1 MLKKLLMIGLLAAP
15 VAAQDLWKAYS
26 QLFQNAH
33 YVDLSHT
40 VEPESTVWRGFG
52 PQQFAPAID
61 PATGQTYQYAK
72 DGFEAT
78 RYQLS
83 TDQLGSQLD
92 PPAHWNP
99 DYPAIDEIPAS
110 YALRPV
116 VCISIVDQVR
126 KDAAY
131 SLQVSDILAWEKIY
145 GLIPAGAVV
154 MVRSDW
160 SKRWGQP
167 GLAAESKFPG
177 VSLPALKFLHLQR
190 HILFHGHE
198 PLDTDCS
205 PDLAGEAWLLR
216 NGYTQAEGVAHLDQ
230 IPPRGALLLTG
241 FPKFRGGLGG
251 YARFVAICPANWK
264 YGVRPNQKTDSPL
277 PRQRQPLR
285 WDSKRGYRLR
295 EH

>member
-1 MLKKLLMIGLLAAP
+1 MLKRLILLGMMAAP
-15 VAAQDLWKAYS
+15 AAAQDLWKAYA
-26 QLFQNAH
+26 QLFQNAR

-40 VEPESTVWRGFG
+40 LEPESTVWRGFG
-52 PQQFAPAID
+52 PQQFEPAVD
-61 PATGQTYQYAK
+61 PASGQPYEYAK

-99 DYPAIDEIPAS
+99 NYPAIDEIPAS
-110 YALRPV
+110 YALRPLL
-116 VCISIVDQVR
+116 CISIVEQVR
-126 KDAAY
+126 KNAAY
-131 SLQVSDILAWEKIY
+131 SLQVADILAWEKRY
-145 GLIPAGAVV
+145 GRIPPGSVV

-160 SKRWGQP
+160 SKGWGQP
-167 GLAAESKFPG
+167 GLAAETKFPG
-177 VSLPALKFLHLQR
+177 VSLPALQFLHQQR

-230 IPPRGALLLTG
+230 VPARGALLLTG

-251 YARFVAICPANWK
+251 YARFVAVCPSDWK
-264 YGVRPNQKTDSPL
+264 YGVRANPKTDSPL
-277 PRQRQPLR
+277 PRSSRPLH
-285 WDSKRGYRLR
+285 WDRTHGYRLR
-295 EH
+295 

>member
-1 MLKKLLMIGLLAAP
+1 MLKRLFLIGLLAAP
-15 VAAQDLWKAYS
+15 AIAQDLWKAYG
-26 QLFQNAH
+26 QLFQGAR

-40 VEPESTVWRGFG
+40 LEPDSTVWRGFG
-52 PQQFAPAID
+52 PQKFEAALD
-61 PATGQTYQYAK
+61 PATGQAYHYDK

-99 DYPAIDEIPAS
+99 AFPAIDEIPVS
-110 YALRPV
+110 YCLRPL
-116 VCISIVDQVR
+116 VCISIVDQVH
-126 KDAAY
+126 KEAAY
-131 SLQVSDILAWEKIY
+131 SLQVSDVQGWEKRF
-145 GLIPAGAVV
+145 GRIPAGSVV

-167 GLAAESKFPG
+167 GLAAEPKFPG
-177 VSLPALKFLHLQR
+177 VSLDALKFLHQQR

-230 IPPRGALLLTG
+230 VPPRGALLLTG

-264 YGVRPNQKTDSPL
+264 YGVRVNSKTDSPL
-277 PRQRQPLR
+277 PRQSKPLH
-285 WDSKRGYRLR
+285 WDPARGYRVR
-295 EH
+295 

>member
-1 MLKKLLMIGLLAAP
+1 MLKHLALLALLSAP
-15 VAAQDLWKAYS
+15 VCAQDLWKVYRDSLGQAR
-26 QLFQNAH
+26 

-40 VEPESTVWRGFG
+40 LEPDSTVWRGFG
-52 PQQFAPAID
+52 PSKFEPAID
-61 PATGQTYQYAK
+61 PSTGQSYRYDH

-99 DYPAIDEIPAS
+99 DYPAIDEIPVS
-110 YALRPV
+110 YCLRPL
-116 VCISIVDQVR
+116 VCISIVEQVR
-126 KDAAY
+126 KNPDY
-131 SLQVSDILAWEKIY
+131 SLQVADILAWEKRY
-145 GLIPAGAVV
+145 GTIPAGSVV

-167 GLAAESKFPG
+167 GLAADSKFPG
-177 VSLPALKFLHLQR
+177 VSLAALKLLHQQR

-205 PDLAGEAWLLR
+205 TDLAGEAWLLR

-230 IPPRGALLLTG
+230 VPTRGALLLTG
-241 FPKFRGGLGG
+241 FPKFRGGTGG

-264 YGVRPNQKTDSPL
+264 YGVRVNPLSDSPL
-277 PRQRQPLR
+277 PKLPQPLR
-285 WDSKRGYRLR
+285 WDASKGVRIR
-295 EH
+295 

>member
-1 MLKKLLMIGLLAAP
+1 MLKKLIMLGMLAAP
-15 VAAQDLWKAYS
+15 AAAQDLWQAYA
-26 QLFQNAH
+26 QLFQNAR

-40 VEPESTVWRGFG
+40 LEPESTVWRGFG
-52 PQQFAPAID
+52 PQQFEPAID
-61 PATGQTYQYAK
+61 PASGQPYEYAK

-99 DYPAIDEIPAS
+99 AYPAIDEIPAS
-110 YALRPV
+110 YALRPLL
-116 VCISIVDQVR
+116 CISIVDQVR

-131 SLQVSDILAWEKIY
+131 SLQVADILAWEKRY
-145 GLIPAGAVV
+145 GRIPPGSVV

-167 GLAAESKFPG
+167 GLSAEPKFPG
-177 VSLPALKFLHLQR
+177 VSLPALRFLHQQR

-230 IPPRGALLLTG
+230 VPPRGALLLTG

-251 YARFVAICPANWK
+251 YARFVAVCPSDWK
-264 YGVRPNQKTDSPL
+264 YGVRADSKTDSPL
-277 PRQRQPLR
+277 PRSTRPLH
-285 WDSKRGYRLR
+285 WDRTRGYRLR
-295 EH
+295 

>member
-1 MLKKLLMIGLLAAP
+1 MLKRLILLLGLAAP
-15 VAAQDLWKAYS
+15 ASAQDLWKAYE
-26 QLFQNAH
+26 QLFHQAR

-40 VEPESTVWRGFG
+40 LEPQSTVWRGFG
-52 PQQFAPAID
+52 PQQFQPAID
-61 PATGQTYQYAK
+61 PASGQSYQYEK

-110 YALRPV
+110 YALRPLL
-116 VCISIVDQVR
+116 CISIVEQVR
-126 KDAAY
+126 KDPAY
-131 SLQVSDILAWEKIY
+131 SLQVADILAWERSY
-145 GLIPAGAVV
+145 GRIPAGSVV

-167 GLAAESKFPG
+167 GLAAEPKFPG
-177 VSLPALKFLHLQR
+177 VSLPALQFLHQKR

-230 IPPRGALLLTG
+230 VPPKGALLLTG

-251 YARFVAICPANWK
+251 YARFVAVCPADWK
-264 YGVRPNQKTDSPL
+264 YGVRANAETDSPL
-277 PRQRQPLR
+277 PRQAKPLR
-285 WDSKRGYRLR
+285 WNRERGYRER
-295 EH
+295 

>member
-1 MLKKLLMIGLLAAP
+1 MLGLLVTP
-15 VAAQDLWKAYS
+15 VGAQDLWKAYG
-26 QLFQNAH
+26 QLFQKAR

-40 VEPESTVWRGFG
+40 LEPQSTVWRGFG
-52 PQQFAPAID
+52 PQQFGPALD
-61 PATGQTYQYAK
+61 PANGQPYQYEK

-99 DYPAIDEIPAS
+99 NYPAIDEIPAS
-110 YALRPV
+110 YALRPL
-116 VCISIVDQVR
+116 VCISIVEQVR
-126 KDAAY
+126 KDPAY
-131 SLQVSDILAWEKIY
+131 SLTVADVLAWEKRY
-145 GLIPAGAVV
+145 GPIPEGCVV

-160 SKRWGQP
+160 SKRWGEP
-167 GLAAESKFPG
+167 GLAAEPKFPG
-177 VSLPALKFLHLQR
+177 VSLPALKLLHEGR

-230 IPPRGALLLTG
+230 IPPKGALLLTG

-251 YARFVAICPANWK
+251 YARFVAVCPSDWK
-264 YGVRPNQKTDSPL
+264 YGVRVDPKADSPL
-277 PRQRQPLR
+277 PRQSRPLR
-285 WDSKRGYRLR
+285 WDEAKGYRTR
-295 EH
+295 